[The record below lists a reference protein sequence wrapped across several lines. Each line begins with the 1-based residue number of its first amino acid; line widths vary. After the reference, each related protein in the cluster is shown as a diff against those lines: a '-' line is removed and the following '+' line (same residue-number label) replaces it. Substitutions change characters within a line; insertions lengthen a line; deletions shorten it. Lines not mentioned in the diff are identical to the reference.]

1 MSFPRAGPRP
11 STRSRRY
18 ATSSYA
24 AIRPRLGAGRLDS
37 LALAYLYPNMAF
49 MAMECFPMRLLLIGT
64 VWAFFEITLA
74 TVAGA
79 WLYKE

>member
-1 MSFPRAGPRP
+1 
-11 STRSRRY
+11 
-18 ATSSYA
+18 
-24 AIRPRLGAGRLDS
+24 
-37 LALAYLYPNMAF
+37 MAF
-49 MAMECFPMRLLLIGT
+49 MAMECFRMRLLLIGT